1 MQTYA
6 LSILHG
12 SDNGNFIFFSIFPS
26 VIIAL
31 NIIWL
36 TPFPPN
42 RTKAALSK
50 AAFFEFASQVLG
62 MYSGW
67 IQLQGAF
74 SFQTTLDSD
83 FKCNTRISVVGTD
96 SRIKHLAFRNQ
107 VFFFGG

>member
-42 RTKAALSK
+42 K
-50 AAFFEFASQVLG
+50 
-62 MYSGW
+62 
-67 IQLQGAF
+67 
-74 SFQTTLDSD
+74 
-83 FKCNTRISVVGTD
+83 
-96 SRIKHLAFRNQ
+96 
-107 VFFFGG
+107 